1 MRYIFFLFFLFH
13 VVFGFSQKKE
23 KYTFYLMGRPS
34 SFEKNNAIKEVQD
47 KWKLSYISVG
57 SGVYSGGLDS
67 LIQENIKTDLLLR
80 SRFGDDWQSLLMKEA
95 DARLLQHTEIR
106 SLIKSKYPVLLSAIK
121 HVQIEIDDR
130 NKRKAIISI
139 FGMELIDKQNCYFT
153 YHKFKIKKKKLI
165 IKKVSCD
172 KKLIEFSYPQND
184 ILNK

>member
-23 KYTFYLMGRPS
+23 KYTFYLMGRPN
-34 SFEKNNAIKEVQD
+34 SFEKSNAIKEVQG
-47 KWKLSYISVG
+47 KWNMNYVSVG
-57 SGVYSGGLDS
+57 SDVYSEGLDS

-80 SRFGDDWQSLLMKEA
+80 NKFGDDWQSLLMKEA

-139 FGMELIDKQNCYFT
+139 FGMELINKKNRYFT

-165 IKKVSCD
+165 FKKLSYD

-184 ILNK
+184 IINK